1 MSVTLFAKRVRWYL
15 RALGFNPLIR
25 ASDRLE
31 ALAALAVL
39 VTALLAVPA
48 AAQAGDMIY
57 DAGVRT
63 ANEQAH
69 TRHAVEAVAVDGSAR
84 MPVDFDSPAYVRA
97 QWREGTHLRT
107 EQVITP
113 ATLKPGES
121 LKVWLDDGG
130 KVVAAPR
137 TPDDAKL
144 SATVAAGSVWLAIVV
159 CSAMLAFGV
168 RRWLDGSRDRAW
180 ERELRLLA
188 HNDDGWANR
197 HI

>member
-48 AAQAGDMIY
+48 AARAGDLIY
-57 DAGVRT
+57 DADMRT
-63 ANEQAH
+63 ANEQAL
-69 TRHAVEAVAVDGSAR
+69 TRHAVQAVAVDGSAR

-144 SATVAAGSVWLAIVV
+144 SATVTAGSVWLAIVV
-159 CSAMLAFGV
+159 CSAMLAFGF
-168 RRWLDGSRDRAW
+168 RRWLDGSRFTR
-180 ERELRLLA
+180 
-188 HNDDGWANR
+188 
-197 HI
+197 

>member
-1 MSVTLFAKRVRWYL
+1 M
-15 RALGFNPLIR
+15 
-25 ASDRLE
+25 
-31 ALAALAVL
+31 L
-39 VTALLAVPA
+39 VTALFAVPA

-107 EQVITP
+107 EQIITA
-113 ATLKPGES
+113 ATLKPGEP
-121 LKVWLDDGG
+121 LKIWLDNSG
-130 KVVAAPR
+130 KVVAAPLS
-137 TPDDAKL
+137 PDDAKL
-144 SATVAAGSVWLAIVV
+144 SAIVAVGSVWIAIVV
-159 CSAMLAFGV
+159 CSAVLAFVV
-168 RRWLDGSRDRAW
+168 RRWLDRLRDRAW
-180 ERELRLLA
+180 EREPRLLA

-197 HI
+197 HL